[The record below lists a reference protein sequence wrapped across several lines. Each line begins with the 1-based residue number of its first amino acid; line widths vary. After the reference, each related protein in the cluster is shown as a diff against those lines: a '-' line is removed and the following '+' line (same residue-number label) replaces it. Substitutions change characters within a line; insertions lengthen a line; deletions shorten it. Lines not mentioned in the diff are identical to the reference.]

1 MMDHQLEH
9 QTGLIL
15 PKSPIRH
22 EASPPSSTTTTSSSN
37 NGIIRNTTVMVN
49 IQPIAH
55 PILEALRSLRDNN
68 PSLARKLL
76 NNGQTG
82 NGDDGNDDVHATDDS
97 MDYWN
102 KYQQMVVVLDQEEFT
117 EIHLGGLMVRI
128 TNVRPF
134 LEALYENRISLC
146 TVDFGGT
153 DVAMDNFLLGMNH
166 VETCWKKLYLGG
178 CAIGSRG
185 GVHDLAKVIGL
196 CPDLTVLDL
205 RYNDLSGKDMEL
217 LESVLSNHCKLS
229 ILYLEGNRLSCE
241 GAKVIG
247 RIIANHVNDHSNS
260 HSHSHSHTCLKELY
274 LGSNNI
280 GVDGAMA
287 LAKGLEQNSS
297 LEKLYLDGNA
307 IGNEGALAFTNALL
321 SQTRT
326 QTKVLKHLYVDN
338 NGIGKDAAMKLG
350 RALNSDGLI
359 TGDGSFFG

>member
-22 EASPPSSTTTTSSSN
+22 EVSPPPSTSSN
-37 NGIIRNTTVMVN
+37 IGIIRNTTVMVN

-55 PILEALRSLRDNN
+55 PILEALRSLRDSN

-82 NGDDGNDDVHATDDS
+82 NDDDVNATDDS

-102 KYQQMVVVLDQEEFT
+102 KCQQMVVLDQEEFT

-146 TVDFGGT
+146 TVNFGGT

-205 RYNDLSGKDMEL
+205 RYNDLSGKDMEQ
-217 LESVLSNHCKLS
+217 LESVLSNHCNLS

-260 HSHSHSHTCLKELY
+260 NSNSHSNNTCLKELY

-307 IGNEGALAFTNALL
+307 IGNEGALAFTKILL
-321 SQTRT
+321 SQTTT
-326 QTKVLKHLYVDN
+326 QTKVLEHLYVDN